1 MKITATLR
9 QVNDSIPYLKEIV
22 SKNISY
28 NVGYKLYRLSEKLD
42 KVIEYM
48 RNRITKE
55 INGLGDQEANA
66 KINEVLDI
74 KIEIDAE
81 QINRDEFFNAIPK
94 DLELPP
100 VAFAAIGFIFEEEP
114 EEEAF
119 KVIE

>member
-9 QVNDSIPYLKEIV
+9 QVNDSIPFLKEIV
-22 SKNISY
+22 SKNISF
-28 NVGYKLYRLSEKLD
+28 NIGYKLYQLSEKLD

-55 INGLGDQEANA
+55 INGLDQEEANQ
-66 KINEVLDI
+66 KVNEILDT
-74 KIEIDAE
+74 KIELDAD
-81 QINRDEFFNAIPK
+81 QINRDEFFKAIPK

-100 VAFAAIGFIFEEEP
+100 IAFAAISFIFEEEA

-119 KVIE
+119 KVVE